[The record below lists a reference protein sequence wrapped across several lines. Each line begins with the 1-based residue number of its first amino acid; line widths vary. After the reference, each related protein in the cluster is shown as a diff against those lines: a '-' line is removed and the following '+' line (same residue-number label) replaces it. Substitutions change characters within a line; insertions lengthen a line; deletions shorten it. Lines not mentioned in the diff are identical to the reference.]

1 MQSKLTIRNILTSP
15 WVAAIFLGAVMVPAQ
30 VFGGRPLPPEGKG
43 DPDGRPPLLEVKVET
58 SYTGNAEAKFR
69 GGKYGDSDAFD
80 INVSVSTLTPLSEKW
95 FIPFELQSQN
105 LELGSR
111 AGLPV
116 PDDINTF
123 EFGTGLAYRPNDRWM
138 FMARINAALY
148 KFEDVGGN
156 DIGISGGLMAMWEY
170 SPSIKWTFG
179 LMVQPDNDDLP
190 VIPMIGVSWKINER
204 WELDLMLLSP
214 RLIYTVNDKLK
225 FHAGMGKNFGTT
237 FRSSDTLGTSIGRAK
252 FNDALGSYS
261 DMRFGGGFEYQLSKS
276 FCFEAEACYAT
287 GREIKYDDID
297 EKVKFGDAPY
307 VRVGL
312 KYEF

>member
-1 MQSKLTIRNILTSP
+1 MKSKLTLRTIRTTP
-15 WVAAIFLGAVMVPAQ
+15 WAAATILGAVMVQAQ
-30 VFGGRPLPPEGKG
+30 VFGGTPLQPEGKD
-43 DPDGRPPLLEVKVET
+43 DPGERPPLLEVKVET
-58 SYTGNAEAKFR
+58 SYTGNGEAKFR
-69 GGKYGDSDAFD
+69 GEKYGDSDA
-80 INVSVSTLTPLSEKW
+80 INLNVRVSTLTPLSEKW

-105 LELGSR
+105 LELGSL

-116 PDDINTF
+116 PDAINAF

-148 KFEDVGGN
+148 KLEDVGGN

-179 LMVQPDNDDLP
+179 LMVQTDNDDLP
-190 VIPMIGVSWKINER
+190 VIPLIGVSWKINEH
-204 WELDLMLLSP
+204 WELELMLLAP
-214 RLIYTVNDKLK
+214 RLIYTANDKLK
-225 FHAGMGKNFGTT
+225 FYAGMGLNFGTT
-237 FRSSDTLGTSIGRAK
+237 FRSSDTLGTSIGRSK

-261 DMRFGGGFEYQLSKS
+261 DMRFGGGVEYRLSKS
-276 FCFEAEACYAT
+276 FSFEAEAGYAT
-287 GREIKYDDID
+287 GREIKYEDID